1 MKTKDTIRKILLEK
15 PHLRDNDNKL
25 IASFWYRELNSK
37 NIDAEEI
44 TALNFLHKYADNE
57 LTNAESIRRMRAKLQ
72 EEEPALRG
80 EAYKIR
86 KGKLQE
92 EWRKNLGYENSQQ
105 T

>member
-44 TALNFLHKYADNE
+44 TALNFLHK
-57 LTNAESIRRMRAKLQ
+57 
-72 EEEPALRG
+72 
-80 EAYKIR
+80 
-86 KGKLQE
+86 
-92 EWRKNLGYENSQQ
+92 
-105 T
+105 

>member
-1 MKTKDTIRKILLEK
+1 MKTKETIRKILLEK

-57 LTNAESIRRMRAKLQ
+57 LTNAESIRRCRAKFQ
-72 EEEPALRG
+72 ETNPELRG
-80 EAYKIR
+80 KIYAER
-86 KGKLQE
+86 HKEKIVV
-92 EWRKNLGYENSQQ
+92 NQQ
-105 T
+105 LKSFL